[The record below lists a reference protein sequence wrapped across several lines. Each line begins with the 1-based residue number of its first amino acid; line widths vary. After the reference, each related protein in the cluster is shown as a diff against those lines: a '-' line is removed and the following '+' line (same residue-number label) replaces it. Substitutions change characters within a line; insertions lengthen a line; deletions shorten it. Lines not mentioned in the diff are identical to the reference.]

1 LNALGKH
8 LLLELY
14 GCDAGVLSD
23 PTLIESL
30 MTQAADIAGATIV
43 TSVFHHFSPYG
54 VSGTVVIAESHLA
67 IHTWPEY
74 GYAAIDLFTCG
85 DTVDGTIAENFLV
98 ERLHATSSK
107 RYTLKRGIPAGI
119 PTGGHPLSEA
129 PLELVADGE
138 FAR

>member
-1 LNALGKH
+1 
-8 LLLELY
+8 
-14 GCDAGVLSD
+14 
-23 PTLIESL
+23 
-30 MTQAADIAGATIV
+30 
-43 TSVFHHFSPYG
+43 
-54 VSGTVVIAESHLA
+54 VIAESHLA